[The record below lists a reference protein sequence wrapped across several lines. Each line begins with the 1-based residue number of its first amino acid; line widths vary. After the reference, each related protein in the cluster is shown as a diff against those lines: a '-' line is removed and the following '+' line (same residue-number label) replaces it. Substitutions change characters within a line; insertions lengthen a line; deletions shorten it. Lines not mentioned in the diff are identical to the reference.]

1 MKVVVTMLIS
11 IIGVALPLIAAP
23 VGSDAMMVRSSFP
36 FHRVGEELQYT
47 LKWGPFEVGSGVLRI
62 LPIQEVDGEPCFHL
76 SLEVRTSGVADSIYK
91 VRSRFDSF
99 VSVQFLRPVRY
110 QLNQREGKTRRKAT
124 VTFDWDSRIA
134 SYQREGEETKE
145 PVEIEAG
152 TWDPLSVVFF
162 FRQTVSVEPGV
173 VTLPATDGKKSLL
186 IDVEQ
191 EGLVPFEGSLGNREA
206 IKVEPNTKELRG
218 VFQKSKNSNIL
229 MWFSADEQRLPLRI
243 QSKVVVGSFYAELQS
258 VQRVDRATSEIPQ
271 DGERQ
276 DANP

>member
-11 IIGVALPLIAAP
+11 IIGAVMPLVAAP
-23 VGSDAMMVRSSFP
+23 AGSDAMVVRSSFP

-62 LPIQEVDGEPCFHL
+62 LPIREVDGEACFHL
-76 SLEVRTSGVADSIYK
+76 SLEVRTSGFADSIYK

-99 VSVQFLRPVRY
+99 VSVQYLRPVRY

-124 VTFDWDSRIA
+124 VTFDWQSMTA

-162 FRQTVSVEPGV
+162 FRQIVSAEPGV

-186 IDVEQ
+186 IDVGQ
-191 EGLVPFEGSLGNREA
+191 EGLVSFEGAMGKREA

-218 VFQKSKNSNIL
+218 VFQKSKDSNIL
-229 MWFSADEQRLPLRI
+229 MWFSADEQRVPLRI